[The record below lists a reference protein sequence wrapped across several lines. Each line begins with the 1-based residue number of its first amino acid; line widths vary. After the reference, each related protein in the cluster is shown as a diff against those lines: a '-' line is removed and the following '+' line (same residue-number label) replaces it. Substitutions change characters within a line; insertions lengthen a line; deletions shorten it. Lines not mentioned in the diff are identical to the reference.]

1 MSEQLVI
8 VDEDLGLT
16 VPAVDPDSRRPTLS
30 PSALSDYE
38 ICGRR
43 GQYHHDPTI
52 PKGPPT
58 INMARGVAFH
68 RALERLNT
76 KRTEGMRWTTGRHI
90 EDALV
95 IAKNHLSNVN
105 HGYEPSLFS
114 AEEIAESEAILTLV
128 LQTYFQ
134 GGPALQWREPGIKLT
149 EYEALL
155 YVPGFGTHHAFHG
168 YADAI
173 YEVPEVGMVGVD
185 YKLAGKM
192 WSGAKLA
199 GDPRVLIQAP
209 LYAEAYERLHPGV
222 RMDWFAYD
230 LFTIGGRFE
239 RIWVPTNAA
248 LRAPFIRRWEEV
260 SASIKLHE
268 DAGLPMPTNPSHILC
283 SEKWCGF
290 WTICPMGEPLTEA
303 MAQVSYQDYLGGAS
317 TPVEIK
323 VIGGN

>member
-1 MSEQLVI
+1 MSQQMIL
-8 VDEDLGLT
+8 VDEDLDLT
-16 VPAVDPDSRRPTLS
+16 VPAVDPTTRRPTLS

-43 GQYHHDPTI
+43 GQYHHDPNI

-58 INMARGVAFH
+58 INMARGVGFH
-68 RALERLNT
+68 KGLESANLARLARDLSPGVPEPDLVEHLVNVAET
-76 KRTEGMRWTTGRHI
+76 WVLEVNATQKPGLFTDAELAETRTIFDRVFQARW
-90 EDALV
+90 
-95 IAKNHLSNVN
+95 
-105 HGYEPSLFS
+105 
-114 AEEIAESEAILTLV
+114 
-128 LQTYFQ
+128 Q
-134 GGPALQWREPGIKLT
+134 GGEAVMWREKGIELVAF
-149 EYEALL
+149 EQLL
-155 YVPGFGTHHAFHG
+155 YVPSFGTHHAFHG

-173 YEVPEVGMVGVD
+173 YSVPEVGIVGVD

-209 LYAEAYERLHPGV
+209 LYAEAWERLHPGLE
-222 RMDWFAYD
+222 MNWFAYD
-230 LFTIGGRFE
+230 LYTIGGKFHRV
-239 RIWVPTNAA
+239 WVPTAA
-248 LRAPFIRRWEEV
+248 RLREPFIRRWEEV

-290 WTICPMGEPLTEA
+290 WEVCPMGGPLTEA
-303 MAQVSYQDYLGGAS
+303 MGQVSYEDYLSQA
-317 TPVEIK
+317 VETK